1 MKNETF
7 KVELREGHMK
17 KGGGGMSGGD
27 CLRTIQDEEWQRT
40 QEGGSNKQGGWKK
53 GEGKEEVDK
62 KGRLKAC
69 EKVEG
74 FLRVWQRIGLR

>member
-27 CLRTIQDEEWQRT
+27 CLRTI
-40 QEGGSNKQGGWKK
+40 
-53 GEGKEEVDK
+53 
-62 KGRLKAC
+62 
-69 EKVEG
+69 
-74 FLRVWQRIGLR
+74 